1 MAILKITNQP
11 RDYAWG
17 DLNLIPDLLG
27 TEPNGKP
34 QAEVW
39 FGTHP
44 GSPAQVLDAEN
55 GTLVERVGELK
66 FLVKFLAAARPLSIQ
81 AHPSKEHAARRFAEG
96 YPGYADANHKPELI
110 VAITD
115 FQALCGFRPAVEIAQ
130 SLSLLAQADESFVAW
145 ESAFAAGGIE
155 GAARWAL
162 EADPKFAGVLADQA
176 VVLGR
181 EREQLI
187 RSIYAAAGDD
197 VGLLVSVLMNYVELK
212 SGEGLFLPAGNIHS
226 YLSGLGVE
234 VMAAS
239 DNVLRGGLT
248 PKPIDIPELI
258 EVVQFSELADPKAE
272 QRELI
277 RGLTEYQ
284 VSVDDFRVYRVEP
297 SGSNLLID
305 LNLAGKAI
313 LVCVAGE
320 ISLSTSHEDTV
331 VLRRGETCYFDSAN
345 YFSILGSGTGYLAMG

>member
-1 MAILKITNQP
+1 MAILKIANEA

-17 DLNLIPDLLG
+17 DLTLIPELMG
-27 TEPNGKP
+27 QEPTGKP

-44 GSPAQVLDAEN
+44 ASPSQVLDSES
-55 GTLVERVGELK
+55 GTLTERVGELG

-81 AHPSKEHAARRFAEG
+81 AHPTKAHAAARFAEG

-110 VAITD
+110 VAVTD
-115 FQALCGFRPAVEIAQ
+115 FRALCGFRPVAEIAED
-130 SLSLLAQADESFVAW
+130 LSRLAQGSDL
-145 ESAFAAGGIE
+145 FAPWLAQFGAAGIE

-162 EADPKFAGVLADQA
+162 SADPQLAA
-176 VVLGR
+176 ELVKHAAVLG
-181 EREQLI
+181 ERGRLI
-187 RSIYAAAGDD
+187 ETIHAHAGDD
-197 VGLLVSVLMNYVELK
+197 VGVLVSLLMNYVELAP
-212 SGEGLFLPAGNIHS
+212 GEGLFLPAGNIHS
-226 YLSGLGVE
+226 YLLGLGVE

-258 EVVQFSELADPKAE
+258 SVVKFEELREPKVA
-272 QRELI
+272 QRELL

-284 VSVDDFRVYRVEP
+284 VAVDDFRVYRVEP

-305 LNLAGKAI
+305 LNLKGQAI

-320 ISLSTSHEDTV
+320 ITLSISTDESV
-331 VLRRGETCYFDSAN
+331 SLRRGEACYFDSAN
-345 YFSILGSGTGYLAMG
+345 FFSILGSGTGYLTMG

>member
-1 MAILKITNQP
+1 MAILKIANQA

-17 DLNLIPDLLG
+17 DLTLIPELLG
-27 TEPNGKP
+27 QEPSGKP

-44 GSPAQVLDAEN
+44 ASPAQVLDAEN
-55 GTLVERVGELK
+55 GTLAQRVGELG
-66 FLVKFLAAARPLSIQ
+66 FLVKFLAAAKPLSIQ
-81 AHPSKEHAARRFAEG
+81 AHPTKAHAAKRFAES

-115 FQALCGFRPAVEIAQ
+115 FRALCGFRPVAEIAED
-130 SLSLLAQADESFVAW
+130 LSRLAQGSDL
-145 ESAFAAGGIE
+145 FAPWLAQFGAAGIE
-155 GAARWAL
+155 GATRWAL
-162 EADPKFAGVLADQA
+162 SADAELAGELARHSSVLGERETLIQSIHDHAGNDVGVLVA
-176 VVLGR
+176 L
-181 EREQLI
+181 
-187 RSIYAAAGDD
+187 
-197 VGLLVSVLMNYVELK
+197 LMNYVELAP
-212 SGEGLFLPAGNIHS
+212 GEGLFLPAGNIHS

-248 PKPIDIPELI
+248 PKPIDIPELMT
-258 EVVQFSELADPKAE
+258 VVQFEELREPKVP
-272 QRELI
+272 QRELL
-277 RGLTEYQ
+277 RGLTEYP

-305 LNLAGKAI
+305 LNLRGKAI

-320 ISLSTSHEDTV
+320 ITLSISTDESV
-331 VLRRGETCYFDSAN
+331 SLRRGEACYFDSAN
-345 YFSILGSGTGYLAMG
+345 YFSVLGSGTGYLAMG